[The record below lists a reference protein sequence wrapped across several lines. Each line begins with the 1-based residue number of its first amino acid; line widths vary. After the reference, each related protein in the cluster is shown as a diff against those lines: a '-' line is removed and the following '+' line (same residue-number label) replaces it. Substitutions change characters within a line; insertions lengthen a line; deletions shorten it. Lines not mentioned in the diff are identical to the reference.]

1 VKGGPALHSDRIKW
15 NRKYRSRRAALR
27 ARPSEIVCTS
37 YHLAPH
43 GCALDIAAGNGRN
56 ALFLAQKGFTVEAL
70 DISEAGLKM
79 AAGRDPKVRAAC
91 VDLDVYDIVPRRY
104 SLVLNIRYL
113 NRRLFPQIFEALI
126 GGGVLVF
133 ETYLKHPNFV
143 PQRPHRDD
151 HLLRINELLLGFL
164 KLEVVYYSETTVAA
178 FGEPYPMA
186 SLVAIKR

>member
-1 VKGGPALHSDRIKW
+1 VLNSDRIKW
-15 NRKYRSRRAALR
+15 NRKYRSRREVFSAH
-27 ARPSEIVCTS
+27 PSDIVCNF

-56 ALFLAQKGFTVEAL
+56 ALFLAQKGFSVEVL

-79 AAGRDPKVRAAC
+79 VAGRDPKVRAAC

-113 NRRLFPQIFEALI
+113 NRRLFPQICEALI
-126 GGGVLVF
+126 GGGLLIF

-164 KLEVVYYSETTVAA
+164 KLEVVYYSEKMAAA

>member
-1 VKGGPALHSDRIKW
+1 VKGGPAMHPDRIKW

-27 ARPSEIVCTS
+27 AHPSDIVCNF
-37 YHLAPH
+37 YHLASH

-56 ALFLAQKGFTVEAL
+56 ALFLAQKGFAVDAL

-79 AAGRDPKVRAAC
+79 AAGREPKIRAVC

-113 NRRLFPQIFEALI
+113 NRRLFPQICEALTC
-126 GGGVLVF
+126 GGVLIF
-133 ETYLKHPNFV
+133 ETYLKRPNFV

-164 KLEVVYYSETTVAA
+164 KLEVVYYSETTAA
-178 FGEPYPMA
+178 AVGEPYPMA

>member
-1 VKGGPALHSDRIKW
+1 MHPDRIKW
-15 NRKYRSRRAALR
+15 NRKYRSRRAA
-27 ARPSEIVCTS
+27 PSAHPSKIVCNF

-43 GCALDIAAGNGRN
+43 GRALDIAAGNGRN
-56 ALFLAQKGFTVEAL
+56 ALFLAQKGFAVDAL

-79 AAGRDPKVRAAC
+79 AAGQDPKVHTAC
-91 VDLDVYDIVPRRY
+91 VDLDVFDLAPRRY

-113 NRRLFPQIFEALI
+113 NRRLFPQICETLT
-126 GGGVLVF
+126 GDGVLIF
-133 ETYLKHPNFV
+133 ETYLKRPNFI

-164 KLEVVYYSETTVAA
+164 KLEVVYYCEATAA
-178 FGEPYPMA
+178 AAGEPYPMA